1 MNKVRVLAICFN
13 KGHVKG
19 GEVYPL
25 LVIRT
30 DQYDRFINLTG
41 CQLGKHG
48 IVLNARKVLEALAEN
63 FPEAAAMAAEYGLD
77 HESRLRFLETTA
89 EIYDPYKKK

>member
-25 LVIRT
+25 MVIRT
-30 DQYDRFINLTG
+30 DQYERFINMTG
-41 CQLGKHG
+41 CQLGKHD
-48 IVLNARKVLEALAEN
+48 IVLNVHKVLEALAGP
-63 FPEAAAMAAEYGLD
+63 FPAVVAAATEYGLD
-77 HESRLRFLETTA
+77 NESFLRMLATTA
-89 EIYDPYKKK
+89 EIYDPYKKR